1 MTKDFYQCRIQEW
14 SCWYRS
20 IVSKPLDSFKF
31 KIFNVHSLAFSVR
44 SPASRVQSPA
54 FKVQSAASRVQSP
67 ASSVQSP
74 AFRVQRPESSVQS
87 PAFNSCVQIYHTFFT
102 FEYLNTCHI
111 VTMSVVWVNIS
122 NCYLLKDFICQ
133 KLNWWKWLARF
144 FSKNWGKFT
153 VVIDNRMLHCK
164 EVIKEFSLF
173 LKVHDE
179 FAIEVECKVSFH
191 YL

>member
-87 PAFNSCVQIYHTFFT
+87 PASRAQRLTLASRFIIHFLHS
-102 FEYLNTCHI
+102 NTWI
-111 VTMSVVWVNIS
+111 LTIS
-122 NCYLLKDFICQ
+122 WPWALSGLIFLTVIC
-133 KLNWWKWLARF
+133 
-144 FSKNWGKFT
+144 
-153 VVIDNRMLHCK
+153 
-164 EVIKEFSLF
+164 
-173 LKVHDE
+173 
-179 FAIEVECKVSFH
+179 
-191 YL
+191 